1 MNQETKQA
9 EIRAKVV
16 ELAKRLG
23 NDASGVSEDEILP
36 FTGLLDSAGLMELV
50 AWYEQHFGIALRQDE
65 INIDNFGSIRAMT
78 EFGTGR

>member
-1 MNQETKQA
+1 MDAAAMQA

-16 ELAKRLG
+16 ELAAKLG
-23 NDASGVSEDEILP
+23 NDASGVSDDEILP

-50 AWYEQHFGIALRQDE
+50 AWYEQHFRIALKQDE

-78 EFGTGR
+78 EFAS